1 MKITNT
7 KAKIQISLAPTAL
20 QIEDKMFADLEFITN
35 FVFNQAPSKQE
46 SKYFKNGGATTQTIT
61 GISYSATVTIDVDS
75 TNEVHQYL
83 MNIVRNRDI
92 NSMNNQWVK
101 LIEPLF
107 DGEVEAGFSIGKSVI
122 EFKNNFPSG
131 NVDELIKLEF
141 DIFPQDDLWIYT
153 PAKTTLLETPENLG
167 EEVEGEAKDEE
178 IKKPETLESK
188 DEVEENKN
196 TKDIKETKKIFGK
209 K

>member
-1 MKITNT
+1 MKQTNA
-7 KAKIQISLAPTAL
+7 KAKIQIALEPEAPSI
-20 QIEDKMFADLEFITN
+20 QDKMFADLEFITN

-61 GISYSATVTIDVDS
+61 GISYSASITIDVES
-75 TNEVHQYL
+75 SNEVHQYL

-92 NSMNNQWVK
+92 SSMNNQWIK

-131 NVDELIKLEF
+131 NIDELIKLEF
-141 DIFPQDDLWIYT
+141 DIFPQDDLWTYT
-153 PAKTTLLETPENLG
+153 PATTSIVLETQPNFDENID
-167 EEVEGEAKDEE
+167 ANDEPSE
-178 IKKPETLESK
+178 MPTTLESK
-188 DEVEENKN
+188 NENKN
-196 TKDIKETKKIFGK
+196 SKDIKEKQKIFGK

>member
-1 MKITNT
+1 MKQTNA
-7 KAKIQISLAPTAL
+7 KAKIQIALAPEAPSI
-20 QIEDKMFADLEFITN
+20 QDKMFADLEFITN

-61 GISYSATVTIDVDS
+61 GISYSASISINVDS
-75 TNEVHQYL
+75 SNEVHQYL
-83 MNIVRNRDI
+83 MNIVRKRDI
-92 NSMNNQWVK
+92 LSMNNQWIK

-107 DGEVEAGFSIGKSVI
+107 DGEIEAGFSVGKSVI

-131 NVDELIKLEF
+131 NIDELIKLEF

-167 EEVEGEAKDEE
+167 EAESEGELLE
-178 IKKPETLESK
+178 KPETLETK
-188 DEVEENKN
+188 EEIKN
-196 TKDIKETKKIFGK
+196 TKDIKEKQKLFGK
-209 K
+209 KINE

>member
-7 KAKIQISLAPTAL
+7 KAKIQIALAPTAL
-20 QIEDKMFADLEFITN
+20 QVEDKMFSDLEFITN
-35 FVFNQAPSKQE
+35 FVSNQSPSKQE

-61 GISYSATVTIDVDS
+61 GISYSATVSIDIDS

-107 DGEVEAGFSIGKSVI
+107 DGEVEAGFSIGKSAI

-141 DIFPQDDLWIYT
+141 DIFPQDELWIYT
-153 PAKTTLLETPENLG
+153 PAKTTLLETPE
-167 EEVEGEAKDEE
+167 
-178 IKKPETLESK
+178 S
-188 DEVEENKN
+188 
-196 TKDIKETKKIFGK
+196 
-209 K
+209 

>member
-1 MKITNT
+1 MKQTNA
-7 KAKIQISLAPTAL
+7 KAKIQIALAPEAPSI
-20 QIEDKMFADLEFITN
+20 QDKMFADLEFITN

-61 GISYSATVTIDVDS
+61 GISYSASITINVES
-75 TNEVHQYL
+75 SNEVHQYL

-92 NSMNNQWVK
+92 SSMNNQWIK

-131 NVDELIKLEF
+131 NIDELIKLEF
-141 DIFPQDDLWIYT
+141 DIFPQDDLWTYT
-153 PAKTTLLETPENLG
+153 PATTSIVLETQPNFDENID
-167 EEVEGEAKDEE
+167 ANDEPSE
-178 IKKPETLESK
+178 MPTTLESK
-188 DEVEENKN
+188 NENKN
-196 TKDIKETKKIFGK
+196 SKDIKEKQKIFGK

>member
-1 MKITNT
+1 MKITNA

-61 GISYSATVTIDVDS
+61 GISYSATVTINVDS

-167 EEVEGEAKDEE
+167 EVEEGK
-178 IKKPETLESK
+178 TLELK
-188 DEVEENKN
+188 DDSEENKN
-196 TKDIKETKKIFGK
+196 TKDIKEKQKIFGK

>member
-1 MKITNT
+1 MKQTNA
-7 KAKIQISLAPTAL
+7 KAKIQIALAPEAPSI
-20 QIEDKMFADLEFITN
+20 QDKMYADLEFITN

-61 GISYSATVTIDVDS
+61 GISYSASITIDVES
-75 TNEVHQYL
+75 SNEVHQYL

-92 NSMNNQWVK
+92 SSMNNQWIK

-131 NVDELIKLEF
+131 NIDELIKLEF
-141 DIFPQDDLWIYT
+141 DIFPQDDLWTYT
-153 PAKTTLLETPENLG
+153 PATTSIVLETQPNFDENIDANDESPEM
-167 EEVEGEAKDEE
+167 
-178 IKKPETLESK
+178 PTTLESK
-188 DEVEENKN
+188 NENKN
-196 TKDIKETKKIFGK
+196 SKDIKEKQKIFGK

>member
-1 MKITNT
+1 MKQTNA
-7 KAKIQISLAPTAL
+7 KAKIQIALAPEAPSI
-20 QIEDKMFADLEFITN
+20 QDKMFADLEFITN

-61 GISYSATVTIDVDS
+61 GISYSASITIDVES
-75 TNEVHQYL
+75 SNEVHQYL

-92 NSMNNQWVK
+92 SSMNNQWIK

-122 EFKNNFPSG
+122 EFKNNFPSR
-131 NVDELIKLEF
+131 NIDELIKLEF
-141 DIFPQDDLWIYT
+141 DIFPQDDLWTYT
-153 PAKTTLLETPENLG
+153 PATTSIVLETQPNFDENID
-167 EEVEGEAKDEE
+167 ANDEPSE
-178 IKKPETLESK
+178 MPTTLESK
-188 DEVEENKN
+188 NENKN
-196 TKDIKETKKIFGK
+196 SKDIKEKQKIFGK

>member
-7 KAKIQISLAPTAL
+7 KAKIQIALAPTAL
-20 QIEDKMFADLEFITN
+20 QVEDKMFSDLEFITN
-35 FVFNQAPSKQE
+35 FVSNQSPSKQE

-61 GISYSATVTIDVDS
+61 GISYSATVSIDIDS

-107 DGEVEAGFSIGKSVI
+107 DGEVEAGFSIGKSAI

-167 EEVEGEAKDEE
+167 EAESEGELLE
-178 IKKPETLESK
+178 KPETLETK
-188 DEVEENKN
+188 EEIKN
-196 TKDIKETKKIFGK
+196 TKDIKEKQKLFGK
-209 K
+209 KINE

>member
-167 EEVEGEAKDEE
+167 EVEEGK
-178 IKKPETLESK
+178 TLELK
-188 DEVEENKN
+188 DDSEENKN
-196 TKDIKETKKIFGK
+196 TKDIKEKQKIFGK

>member
-1 MKITNT
+1 MKQTNA
-7 KAKIQISLAPTAL
+7 KAKIQIALEPEAPSI
-20 QIEDKMFADLEFITN
+20 QDKMFADLEFITN

-61 GISYSATVTIDVDS
+61 GISYSASITIDVES
-75 TNEVHQYL
+75 SNEVHQYL

-92 NSMNNQWVK
+92 SSMNNQWIK

-107 DGEVEAGFSIGKSVI
+107 DGEIEAGFSIGKSVI

-131 NVDELIKLEF
+131 NIDELIKLEF
-141 DIFPQDDLWIYT
+141 DIFPQDDLWTYT
-153 PAKTTLLETPENLG
+153 PPTTSIVLETQPNFDENID
-167 EEVEGEAKDEE
+167 ANDEPSE
-178 IKKPETLESK
+178 MPTTLESK
-188 DEVEENKN
+188 NENKN
-196 TKDIKETKKIFGK
+196 SKDIKEKQKIFGK

>member
-1 MKITNT
+1 MKQTNA
-7 KAKIQISLAPTAL
+7 KAKIQIALAPEAPSI
-20 QIEDKMFADLEFITN
+20 QDKMFADLEFITN

-61 GISYSATVTIDVDS
+61 GISYSASITIDVES
-75 TNEVHQYL
+75 SNEVHQYL

-92 NSMNNQWVK
+92 SSMNNQWIK

-107 DGEVEAGFSIGKSVI
+107 DGEIEAGFSIGKSVI

-131 NVDELIKLEF
+131 NIDELIKLEF

-167 EEVEGEAKDEE
+167 EAESEGELLE
-178 IKKPETLESK
+178 KPETLETK
-188 DEVEENKN
+188 EEIKN
-196 TKDIKETKKIFGK
+196 TKDIKEKQKLFGK
-209 K
+209 KINE

>member
-7 KAKIQISLAPTAL
+7 KAKIQIALAPTAIN
-20 QIEDKMFADLEFITN
+20 IEDKMFSDLEFVTN
-35 FVFNQAPSKQE
+35 FVITNSPSKQE

-61 GISYSATVTIDVDS
+61 GISYSATVSIDIDS

-83 MNIVRNRDI
+83 MNIVTSREI
-92 NSMNNQWVK
+92 SSMNNQWVK
-101 LIEPLF
+101 LFEPLF
-107 DGEVEAGFSIGKSVI
+107 DDTIEPAFSMGKSVF

-131 NVDELIKLEF
+131 NVDELVKLEF
-141 DIFPQDDLWIYT
+141 DIFPQDDLWTYT
-153 PAKTTLLETPENLG
+153 SRKTTLSETPENLG